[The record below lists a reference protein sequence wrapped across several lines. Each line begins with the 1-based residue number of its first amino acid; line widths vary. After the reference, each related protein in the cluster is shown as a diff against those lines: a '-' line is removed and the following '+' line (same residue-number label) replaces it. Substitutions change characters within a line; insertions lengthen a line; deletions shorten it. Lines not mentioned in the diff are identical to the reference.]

1 VLLENKD
8 IKNLADDVITVI
20 LSNVFDV
27 AKQDNI

>member
-20 LSNVFDV
+20 LYNVFDV